1 MLPGRRGNELMV
13 KTETY
18 TLNMGPQHPSTH
30 GVLQVVLELDGEEVV
45 QAVPHMGYLHR
56 GIEKLAE
63 SRTYIQFI
71 PYTDRLDYI
80 SSMGNNLGYCQ
91 AVEKLA
97 GLEVP
102 ERAEYLRIIMTE
114 LNRIAS
120 HLIFMGSLAI
130 DLGASTGMMFGFRS
144 RERILDLFDMACGAR
159 QTYSY
164 IRFGGVSADIPPE
177 FIPALRRFLADFPAM
192 LAEDHE
198 LLTGNEILY
207 HRLKDNAVISGE
219 QALEIGLTGPA
230 LRASGIDY
238 DLRKVEPYGIYDR
251 FDFTVPLGKTGD
263 SWDRYLVRME
273 EMKQSAGIV
282 AQALEQLPEGPVMG
296 KAPKLLKPPA
306 GEIYHSVENP
316 RGELGYYI
324 VSDGSPKPYRIHV
337 RRPSFINLQ
346 VLNDACQG
354 LLIADV
360 VAVLAT
366 LDSLMGEVDC

>member
-1 MLPGRRGNELMV
+1 ML
-13 KTETY
+13 KTETF

-30 GVLQVVLELDGEEVV
+30 GVLQVVLELDGETVV
-45 QAVPHMGYLHR
+45 QAIPNMGYLHR

-63 SRTYIQFI
+63 SRTYAQFI
-71 PYTDRLDYI
+71 PYTDRLDYV

-91 AVEKLA
+91 TVEKMI
-97 GLEVP
+97 GIKVP

-159 QTYSY
+159 QTYTY
-164 IRFGGVSADIPPE
+164 IRFGGVSADIPSE
-177 FIPALRRFLADFPAM
+177 FIPALQRFLTDFPAM
-192 LAEDHE
+192 LDEYHR

-207 HRLKDNAVISGE
+207 HRLKNTGVISG
-219 QALEIGLTGPA
+219 QRALEIGLTGPA
-230 LRASGIDY
+230 LRASGVDY
-238 DLRKVEPYGIYDR
+238 DIRKVEPYGIYDR
-251 FDFTVPLGKTGD
+251 FDFSVPLGQVGD
-263 SWDRYLVRME
+263 CWDRYIVRME
-273 EMKQSAGIV
+273 EMKQSASIV
-282 AQALEQLPEGPVMG
+282 TQALEQMPEGTVM
-296 KAPKLLKPPA
+296 ATIPKVLKPPA
-306 GEIYHSVENP
+306 GEVYHSIENP
-316 RGELGYYI
+316 RGELGFYI
-324 VSDGSPKPYRIHV
+324 VSDGGTNPYRLHV

-346 VLNDACQG
+346 VLNETCQG
-354 LLIADV
+354 LLIGDV

>member
-1 MLPGRRGNELMV
+1 ML
-13 KTETY
+13 KTETF

-30 GVLQVVLELDGEEVV
+30 GVLQVVLELDGETVV
-45 QAVPHMGYLHR
+45 QAIPNMGYLHR

-63 SRTYIQFI
+63 SRTYAQFI
-71 PYTDRLDYI
+71 PYTDRLDYV

-91 AVEKLA
+91 TVEKMM
-97 GLEVP
+97 GITIP

-159 QTYSY
+159 QTYTY
-164 IRFGGVSADIPPE
+164 IRFGGVSADIPSE
-177 FIPALRRFLADFPAM
+177 FIPALQRFLIDFPAM
-192 LAEDHE
+192 LDEYHR

-207 HRLKDNAVISGE
+207 HRLKNTGVISG
-219 QALEIGLTGPA
+219 QRALEIGLTGPA
-230 LRASGIDY
+230 LRASGVDY
-238 DLRKVEPYGIYDR
+238 DIRKVEPYGIYDR
-251 FDFTVPLGKTGD
+251 FDFSVPLGQVGD
-263 SWDRYLVRME
+263 CWDRYIIRME
-273 EMKQSAGIV
+273 EMKQSASIV
-282 AQALEQLPEGPVMG
+282 TQALKQMPEGTVM
-296 KAPKLLKPPA
+296 ATIPKVLKPPA
-306 GEIYHSVENP
+306 GEVYHSIENP

-324 VSDGSPKPYRIHV
+324 VSNGGANPYRLHV

-346 VLNDACQG
+346 VLNETCQG
-354 LLIADV
+354 LLIGDV

>member
-1 MLPGRRGNELMV
+1 ML
-13 KTETY
+13 KTETF

-30 GVLQVVLELDGEEVV
+30 GVLQVVLELDGETVV
-45 QAVPHMGYLHR
+45 QAIPNMGYLHR

-63 SRTYIQFI
+63 SRTYAQFI
-71 PYTDRLDYI
+71 PYTDRLDYV

-91 AVEKLA
+91 TVEKMM
-97 GLEVP
+97 GITVP

-159 QTYSY
+159 QTYTY
-164 IRFGGVSADIPPE
+164 IRFGGVSADIPTE
-177 FIPALRRFLADFPAM
+177 FIPTLERFLADFPGM
-192 LAEDHE
+192 LDEYHR

-207 HRLKDNAVISGE
+207 HRLKNTGVISG
-219 QALEIGLTGPA
+219 QRALEIGLTGPA
-230 LRASGIDY
+230 LRASGVDY
-238 DLRKVEPYGIYDR
+238 DIRKVEPYGIYDR
-251 FDFTVPLGKTGD
+251 FDFSVPLGQVGD
-263 SWDRYLVRME
+263 CWDRYIIRME
-273 EMKQSAGIV
+273 EMKQSASIV
-282 AQALEQLPEGPVMG
+282 AQALEQMPEGTVM
-296 KAPKLLKPPA
+296 ATVPKVLKPPA
-306 GEIYHSVENP
+306 GEVYHSIENP

-324 VSDGSPKPYRIHV
+324 VSDGGVNPYRLHV

-346 VLNDACQG
+346 VLNETCQG
-354 LLIADV
+354 LLIGDV

>member
-1 MLPGRRGNELMV
+1 ML
-13 KTETY
+13 KTETF

-30 GVLQVVLELDGEEVV
+30 GVLQVVLELDGETVV
-45 QAVPHMGYLHR
+45 QAIPNMGYLHR

-63 SRTYIQFI
+63 SRTYAQFI
-71 PYTDRLDYI
+71 PYTDRLDYV

-91 AVEKLA
+91 TVEKMM
-97 GLEVP
+97 GITVP

-159 QTYSY
+159 QTYTY
-164 IRFGGVSADIPPE
+164 IRFGGVSLDIPAE
-177 FIPALRRFLADFPAM
+177 FIPELKRFLADFPTM
-192 LAEDHE
+192 LDEYHR

-207 HRLKDNAVISGE
+207 HRLKNTGVISG
-219 QALEIGLTGPA
+219 QRALEIGLTGPA
-230 LRASGIDY
+230 LRASGVDY
-238 DLRKVEPYGIYDR
+238 DVRKVEPYSIYDR
-251 FDFTVPLGKTGD
+251 FDFSVPLGQVGD
-263 SWDRYLVRME
+263 CWDRYILRME
-273 EMKQSAGIV
+273 EMKQSASIV
-282 AQALEQLPEGPVMG
+282 TQALEQMPEGAVI
-296 KAPKLLKPPA
+296 ATVPKVLKPPV
-306 GEIYHSVENP
+306 GEIYHSIENP

-324 VSDGSPKPYRIHV
+324 VSDGGVNPYRLHV

-346 VLNDACQG
+346 VLNEACQG
-354 LLIADV
+354 LLIGDV

>member
-1 MLPGRRGNELMV
+1 MV

-296 KAPKLLKPPA
+296 KAPKLLKPPT

>member
-1 MLPGRRGNELMV
+1 MV

-30 GVLQVVLELDGEEVV
+30 GVLQVVLELDGELVV
-45 QAVPHMGYLHR
+45 EAIPRMGYLHR

-63 SRTYIQFI
+63 SRTYAQFI
-71 PYTDRLDYI
+71 PYTDRLDYV

-91 AVEKLA
+91 TVEKLM
-97 GLEVP
+97 GIVIP

-164 IRFGGVSADIPPE
+164 IRFGGVAADIPTE
-177 FIPALRRFLADFPAM
+177 FIPALQQFLADFPAM
-192 LAEDHE
+192 LEEFHG

-207 HRLKDNAVISGE
+207 RRLKGTGVISG
-219 QALEIGLTGPA
+219 QRALEIGLTGPA
-230 LRASGIDY
+230 LRASGVDY
-238 DLRKVEPYGIYDR
+238 DIRKVEPYSIYDR
-251 FDFTVPLGKTGD
+251 FDFSVPLGQDGD
-263 SWDRYLVRME
+263 CWDRYIVRME
-273 EMKQSAGIV
+273 EMKQSASIV
-282 AQALEQLPEGPVMG
+282 AQALEQMPEGAVM
-296 KAPKLLKPPA
+296 ATIPKLLKPPV
-306 GEIYHSVENP
+306 GEVYHSIENP

-324 VSDGSPKPYRIHV
+324 VSDGSAKPYRLHV

-346 VLNDACQG
+346 VLNEACQG
-354 LLIADV
+354 LLIGDV

>member
-1 MLPGRRGNELMV
+1 ML
-13 KTETY
+13 KTETF

-30 GVLQVVLELDGEEVV
+30 GVLQVVLELDGETVV
-45 QAVPHMGYLHR
+45 QAIPHMGYLHR

-63 SRTYIQFI
+63 SRTYAQFI
-71 PYTDRLDYI
+71 PYTDRLDYV

-91 AVEKLA
+91 TVEKMT
-97 GLEVP
+97 GIKVP

-159 QTYSY
+159 QTYTY
-164 IRFGGVSADIPPE
+164 IRFGGVSADIPSE
-177 FIPALRRFLADFPAM
+177 FIPALQRFLTDFPAM
-192 LAEDHE
+192 LEEYHS

-207 HRLKDNAVISGE
+207 HRLKNTGVISG
-219 QALEIGLTGPA
+219 QRALEIGLTGPA
-230 LRASGIDY
+230 LRASGVDY
-238 DLRKVEPYGIYDR
+238 DIRKVEPYGIYDR
-251 FDFTVPLGKTGD
+251 FDFSVPLGQVGD
-263 SWDRYLVRME
+263 CWDRYTIRME
-273 EMKQSAGIV
+273 EMKQSADIV
-282 AQALEQLPEGPVMG
+282 AQALSQMPEGTIMASV
-296 KAPKLLKPPA
+296 PKVLKPPA
-306 GEIYHSVENP
+306 GEVYHSIENP

-324 VSDGSPKPYRIHV
+324 VSNGGTNPYRLHV

-346 VLNDACQG
+346 VLNEACQG
-354 LLIADV
+354 LLIGDV
-360 VAVLAT
+360 VAILAT

>member
-1 MLPGRRGNELMV
+1 ML
-13 KTETY
+13 KTETF

-30 GVLQVVLELDGEEVV
+30 GVLQVVLELDGETVV
-45 QAVPHMGYLHR
+45 QAIPNMGYLHR

-63 SRTYIQFI
+63 SRTYAQFI
-71 PYTDRLDYI
+71 PYTDRLDYV

-91 AVEKLA
+91 TVEKMM
-97 GLEVP
+97 GIKVP

-159 QTYSY
+159 QTYTY
-164 IRFGGVSADIPPE
+164 IRFGGVSADIPAE
-177 FIPALRRFLADFPAM
+177 FIPALQRFLTDFPAM
-192 LAEDHE
+192 LDEYHR

-207 HRLKDNAVISGE
+207 HRLKNTGVISG
-219 QALEIGLTGPA
+219 QRAIEIGLTGPA
-230 LRASGIDY
+230 LRASGVDY
-238 DLRKVEPYGIYDR
+238 DIRKVEPYGIYDR
-251 FDFTVPLGKTGD
+251 FDFSVPLGQVGD
-263 SWDRYLVRME
+263 CWDRYIVRME
-273 EMKQSAGIV
+273 EMKQSASIV
-282 AQALEQLPEGPVMG
+282 AQALEQMPEGIVM
-296 KAPKLLKPPA
+296 ATIPKVLKPPA
-306 GEIYHSVENP
+306 GEVYHSIENP

-324 VSDGSPKPYRIHV
+324 VSDGGVNPYRLHV

-346 VLNDACQG
+346 VLNETCQG
-354 LLIADV
+354 LLIGDV

>member
-1 MLPGRRGNELMV
+1 ML
-13 KTETY
+13 KTETF

-30 GVLQVVLELDGEEVV
+30 GVLQVVLELDGETVV
-45 QAVPHMGYLHR
+45 QAIPNMGYLHR

-63 SRTYIQFI
+63 SRTYAQFI
-71 PYTDRLDYI
+71 PYTDRLDYV

-91 AVEKLA
+91 TVEKMM
-97 GLEVP
+97 GIKVP

-159 QTYSY
+159 QTYTY
-164 IRFGGVSADIPPE
+164 IRFGGVSADIPSE
-177 FIPALRRFLADFPAM
+177 FIPALQRFLTDFPAM
-192 LAEDHE
+192 LDEYHR

-207 HRLKDNAVISGE
+207 HRLKNTGVISG
-219 QALEIGLTGPA
+219 QRALEIGLTGPA
-230 LRASGIDY
+230 LRASGVDY
-238 DLRKVEPYGIYDR
+238 DIRKVEPYGIYDR
-251 FDFTVPLGKTGD
+251 FDFSVPLGQVGD
-263 SWDRYLVRME
+263 CWDRYIIRME
-273 EMKQSAGIV
+273 EMKQSASIV
-282 AQALEQLPEGPVMG
+282 AQALEQMPEGIVM
-296 KAPKLLKPPA
+296 ATIPKVLKPPA
-306 GEIYHSVENP
+306 GEVYHSIENP

-324 VSDGSPKPYRIHV
+324 VSNGGANPYRLHV

-346 VLNDACQG
+346 VLNETCQG
-354 LLIADV
+354 LLIGDV

>member
-1 MLPGRRGNELMV
+1 MP

-30 GVLQVVLELDGEEVV
+30 GVLQVVLELDGETVV
-45 QAVPHMGYLHR
+45 EAMPNMGYLHR

-63 SRTYIQFI
+63 SRTYAQFL
-71 PYTDRLDYI
+71 PYTDRLDYV

-91 AVEKLA
+91 AVEKLM
-97 GLEVP
+97 GITVP
-102 ERAEYLRIIMTE
+102 ERAEYLRVIMTE

-159 QTYSY
+159 QTYTY
-164 IRFGGVSADIPPE
+164 IRFGGVSADVPPE
-177 FIPALRRFLADFPAM
+177 FIPALECFLADFPKM
-192 LAEDHE
+192 LEEFHR

-207 HRLKDNAVISGE
+207 HRLKGTGVISG
-219 QALEIGLTGPA
+219 QRAVEIGLTGPA

-238 DLRKVEPYGIYDR
+238 DIRKAIPYGIYDR
-251 FDFTVPLGKTGD
+251 FDFKVPLGQVGD
-263 SWDRYLVRME
+263 CWDRYLVRME
-273 EMKQSAGIV
+273 EMKESAGIV
-282 AQALEQLPEGPVMG
+282 AQALNQMPEGEIM
-296 KAPKLLKPPA
+296 AAIPKLLKPPP
-306 GEIYHSVENP
+306 GEVYHSVENP

-324 VSDGSPKPYRIHV
+324 VSDGKVNPYRIHV

-346 VLNDACQG
+346 ALNETCKG
-354 LLIADV
+354 LLIGDV
-360 VAVLAT
+360 VAILAT

>member
-1 MLPGRRGNELMV
+1 ML
-13 KTETY
+13 KTETF

-30 GVLQVVLELDGEEVV
+30 GVLQVVLELDGETVV
-45 QAVPHMGYLHR
+45 QAIPNMGYLHR

-63 SRTYIQFI
+63 SRTYAQFI
-71 PYTDRLDYI
+71 PYTDRLDYV

-91 AVEKLA
+91 TVEKMI
-97 GLEVP
+97 GIKVP

-159 QTYSY
+159 QTYTY
-164 IRFGGVSADIPPE
+164 IRFGGVSADIPSE
-177 FIPALRRFLADFPAM
+177 FIPALQRFLADFPAM
-192 LAEDHE
+192 LDEYHR

-207 HRLKDNAVISGE
+207 HRLKNTGLISG
-219 QALEIGLTGPA
+219 QRALEIGLTGPA
-230 LRASGIDY
+230 LRASGVDY
-238 DLRKVEPYGIYDR
+238 DIRKVEPYGIYDR
-251 FDFTVPLGKTGD
+251 FDFSVPLGQVGD
-263 SWDRYLVRME
+263 CWDRYIVRME
-273 EMKQSAGIV
+273 EMKQSASIV
-282 AQALEQLPEGPVMG
+282 TQALEQMPEGTVM
-296 KAPKLLKPPA
+296 ATIPKVLKPPA
-306 GEIYHSVENP
+306 GEVYHSIENP
-316 RGELGYYI
+316 RGELGFYI
-324 VSDGSPKPYRIHV
+324 VSDGGTNPYRLHV

-346 VLNDACQG
+346 VLNETCQG
-354 LLIADV
+354 LLIGDV

>member
-1 MLPGRRGNELMV
+1 MP

-30 GVLQVVLELDGEEVV
+30 GVLQVVLELDGETVV
-45 QAVPHMGYLHR
+45 DAMPNMGYLHR

-63 SRTYIQFI
+63 SRTYAQFL

-91 AVEKLA
+91 SVEKLL
-97 GLEVP
+97 GINVP
-102 ERAEYLRIIMTE
+102 ERAEYLRVIMTE

-144 RERILDLFDMACGAR
+144 RERILDLFDMASGAR
-159 QTYSY
+159 QTYTY
-164 IRFGGVSADIPPE
+164 IRIGGVSADIPSE
-177 FIPALRRFLADFPAM
+177 FTQAAEAFLTDFPQM
-192 LAEDHE
+192 LEEFHR

-207 HRLKDNAVISGE
+207 HRLKGTGVISGE
-219 QALEIGLTGPA
+219 RALEIGLTGPA
-230 LRASGIDY
+230 LRASGVDY
-238 DLRKVEPYGIYDR
+238 DIRRAHPYGIYDR
-251 FDFTVPLGKTGD
+251 FTFNIPLGQDGD
-263 SWDRYLVRME
+263 CWDRYLVRME
-273 EMKQSAGIV
+273 EMKESAGIV
-282 AQALEQLPEGPVMG
+282 AQALKELPEGGVM
-296 KAPKLLKPPA
+296 AAVPKVLKPPA
-306 GEIYHSVENP
+306 GEVYHAVENP

-324 VSDGSPKPYRIHV
+324 VSDGGTNPYRLHV

-346 VLNDACQG
+346 ALGEICQG
-354 LLIADV
+354 LLIGDV
-360 VAVLAT
+360 VAILAT

>member
-1 MLPGRRGNELMV
+1 MV

-30 GVLQVVLELDGEEVV
+30 GVLQVVLELDGELVV

-63 SRTYIQFI
+63 SRTYAQFI
-71 PYTDRLDYI
+71 PYTDRLDYV

-91 AVEKLA
+91 TVEKLMHIT
-97 GLEVP
+97 VP
-102 ERAEYLRIIMTE
+102 DRAEYLRIIMTE

-177 FIPALRRFLADFPAM
+177 FIPALQRFLADFPTM
-192 LAEDHE
+192 LEEYHN

-207 HRLKDNAVISGE
+207 HRLKNTGVIQGE
-219 QALEIGLTGPA
+219 RALEIGLTGPA

-251 FDFTVPLGKTGD
+251 FDFAVPLGKVGD
-263 SWDRYLVRME
+263 CWDRYIIRME
-273 EMKQSAGIV
+273 EMKQSASIV
-282 AQALEQLPEGPVMG
+282 QQALEQLPEGPVM
-296 KAPKLLKPPA
+296 ATVPKVLKPPV
-306 GEIYHSVENP
+306 GEVYHSIENP

-324 VSDGSPKPYRIHV
+324 VSNGATKPYRLHV

-346 VLNDACQG
+346 VLNETCQG
-354 LLIADV
+354 LLIGDV

>member
-1 MLPGRRGNELMV
+1 MV

-30 GVLQVVLELDGEEVV
+30 GVLQVVLELDGELVV

-63 SRTYIQFI
+63 SRTYAQFI
-71 PYTDRLDYI
+71 PYTDRLDYV

-91 AVEKLA
+91 TVEKLMNIT
-97 GLEVP
+97 VP
-102 ERAEYLRIIMTE
+102 ERAEFLRIIMTE

-164 IRFGGVSADIPPE
+164 IRFGGVSTDIPSE
-177 FIPALRRFLADFPAM
+177 FIPALQRFLTDFPTM
-192 LAEDHE
+192 LTEYHN

-207 HRLKDNAVISGE
+207 HRLKNTGVIQGE
-219 QALEIGLTGPA
+219 RALEIGLTGPA
-230 LRASGIDY
+230 LRASGVDY
-238 DLRKVEPYGIYDR
+238 DIRKVEPYGIYDR
-251 FDFTVPLGKTGD
+251 FNFTVPLGKVGD
-263 SWDRYLVRME
+263 CWDRYIIRME
-273 EMKQSAGIV
+273 EMKQSARIIQ
-282 AQALEQLPEGPVMG
+282 QALEQMPEGEVMT
-296 KAPKLLKPPA
+296 KIPKVLKPPV
-306 GEIYHSVENP
+306 GEVYHSIENP

-324 VSDGSPKPYRIHV
+324 VSNGATKPYRLHV

-346 VLNDACQG
+346 VLNETCQG
-354 LLIADV
+354 LLIGDV

>member
-1 MLPGRRGNELMV
+1 ML
-13 KTETY
+13 KTETF

-30 GVLQVVLELDGEEVV
+30 GVLQVVLELDGETVV
-45 QAVPHMGYLHR
+45 QAIPNMGYLHR

-63 SRTYIQFI
+63 SRTYAQFI
-71 PYTDRLDYI
+71 PYTDRLDYV

-91 AVEKLA
+91 TVEKIM
-97 GLEVP
+97 GIKVP

-159 QTYSY
+159 QTYTY
-164 IRFGGVSADIPPE
+164 IRFGGVSADIPAE
-177 FIPALRRFLADFPAM
+177 FIPALERFLTDFPAM
-192 LAEDHE
+192 LDEYHR

-207 HRLKDNAVISGE
+207 HRLKNTGVISA
-219 QALEIGLTGPA
+219 QRAVEIGLTGPA
-230 LRASGIDY
+230 LRASGVDY
-238 DLRKVEPYGIYDR
+238 DIRKVEPYGIYDR
-251 FDFTVPLGKTGD
+251 FDFSVPLGQVGD
-263 SWDRYLVRME
+263 CWDRYTIRME
-273 EMKQSAGIV
+273 EMKQSADIV
-282 AQALEQLPEGPVMG
+282 TQALNEMPEGTVM
-296 KAPKLLKPPA
+296 ASVPKVVKPPA
-306 GEIYHSVENP
+306 GEVYHSIENP

-324 VSDGSPKPYRIHV
+324 VSNGGTNPYRLHV

-346 VLNDACQG
+346 VLNEACQG
-354 LLIADV
+354 LLIGDV
-360 VAVLAT
+360 VAILAT

>member
-1 MLPGRRGNELMV
+1 ML
-13 KTETY
+13 KTETF

-30 GVLQVVLELDGEEVV
+30 GVLQVVLELDGETVV
-45 QAVPHMGYLHR
+45 QAIPNMGYLHR

-63 SRTYIQFI
+63 SRTYAQFI
-71 PYTDRLDYI
+71 PYTDRLDYV

-91 AVEKLA
+91 TVEKMM
-97 GLEVP
+97 GIKVP

-144 RERILDLFDMACGAR
+144 RERILDLFDMVCGAR
-159 QTYSY
+159 QTYTY
-164 IRFGGVSADIPPE
+164 IRFGGVSADIPAE
-177 FIPALRRFLADFPAM
+177 FIPALERFLADFPAM
-192 LAEDHE
+192 LDEYHR

-207 HRLKDNAVISGE
+207 HRLKNTGVISA
-219 QALEIGLTGPA
+219 QRAVEIGLTGPA
-230 LRASGIDY
+230 LRASGVDY
-238 DLRKVEPYGIYDR
+238 DIRKVEPYGIYDR
-251 FDFTVPLGKTGD
+251 FDFNVPLGQVGD
-263 SWDRYLVRME
+263 CWDRYTIRME

-282 AQALEQLPEGPVMG
+282 AQALRQMPEGTIMASV
-296 KAPKLLKPPA
+296 PKVVKPPA
-306 GEIYHSVENP
+306 GEMYHSIENP

-324 VSDGSPKPYRIHV
+324 VSNGGVNPYRLHV

-346 VLNDACQG
+346 VLNEACQG
-354 LLIADV
+354 LLIGDV
-360 VAVLAT
+360 VAILAT

>member
-1 MLPGRRGNELMV
+1 MV

-30 GVLQVVLELDGEEVV
+30 GVLQVVLELDGELVI

-63 SRTYIQFI
+63 SRTYAQFI
-71 PYTDRLDYI
+71 PYTDRLDYV
-80 SSMGNNLGYCQ
+80 SSMGNNWGYCQ
-91 AVEKLA
+91 TVEKLMSIT
-97 GLEVP
+97 VP
-102 ERAEYLRIIMTE
+102 ERAEHLRIIMTE

-177 FIPALRRFLADFPAM
+177 FIPELERFLADFPAM
-192 LAEDHE
+192 VAEYHE

-207 HRLKDNAVISGE
+207 HRLKGTGVISG
-219 QALEIGLTGPA
+219 QRALEIGLTGPA
-230 LRASGIDY
+230 LRASGVDY
-238 DLRKVEPYGIYDR
+238 DIRKVEPYGMYDR
-251 FDFTVPLGKTGD
+251 FDFSVPLGQVGD
-263 SWDRYLVRME
+263 CWDRYIVRME
-273 EMKQSAGIV
+273 EMKQSASIV
-282 AQALEQLPEGPVMG
+282 RQALDQMPEGEVMA
-296 KAPKLLKPPA
+296 KIPKVLKPPV
-306 GEIYHSVENP
+306 GDVYHSIENP
-316 RGELGYYI
+316 RGELGFYI
-324 VSDGSPKPYRIHV
+324 VSDGSTKPYRLHV

-346 VLNDACQG
+346 VLNETCQG
-354 LLIADV
+354 LLIGDV

>member
-1 MLPGRRGNELMV
+1 ML

-30 GVLQVVLELDGEEVV
+30 GVLQVVLELDGEQVV
-45 QAVPHMGYLHR
+45 EAIPHMGYLHR

-63 SRTYIQFI
+63 SRTYVQFI
-71 PYTDRLDYI
+71 PYTDRLDYV

-91 AVEKLA
+91 TVEKLM
-97 GLEVP
+97 GIEIP
-102 ERAEYLRIIMTE
+102 ERAEYLRIIMVE

-130 DLGASTGMMFGFRS
+130 DLGASTGMMFGFRD

-159 QTYSY
+159 MTYSY
-164 IRFGGVSADIPPE
+164 IRFGGVSADLPPE
-177 FIPALRRFLADFPAM
+177 FIPALQCFLADFPAM
-192 LAEDHE
+192 LEENHG

-207 HRLKDNAVISGE
+207 NRLKNNAIISGE
-219 QALEIGLTGPA
+219 KAMKFGLTGPS

-251 FDFTVPLGKTGD
+251 FDFSVPLGQTGD

-273 EMKQSAGIV
+273 EMRQSASII
-282 AQALEQLPEGPVMG
+282 AQAVEQLPEGPVMA
-296 KAPKLLKPPA
+296 KVPKVLKPPV
-306 GEIYHSVENP
+306 GDVYHSIENP

-346 VLNDACQG
+346 ALNETCQG

>member
-1 MLPGRRGNELMV
+1 MV

-30 GVLQVVLELDGEEVV
+30 GVLQVVLELDGELVV
-45 QAVPHMGYLHR
+45 QAIPRMGYLHR

-63 SRTYIQFI
+63 SRTYAQFI
-71 PYTDRLDYI
+71 PYTDRLDYV

-91 AVEKLA
+91 TVEKMM
-97 GLEVP
+97 GITIP

-164 IRFGGVSADIPPE
+164 IRFGGVSADIPSE
-177 FIPALRRFLADFPAM
+177 FVPALQRFLADFPAM
-192 LAEDHE
+192 LEEYHG

-207 HRLKDNAVISGE
+207 RRLKGTGVISG
-219 QALEIGLTGPA
+219 QRALEIGLTGPA

-238 DLRKVEPYGIYDR
+238 DIRKVEPYSIYDR
-251 FDFTVPLGKTGD
+251 FDFSVPLGQAGD
-263 SWDRYLVRME
+263 CWDRYIVRME
-273 EMKQSAGIV
+273 EMKQSASIV
-282 AQALEQLPEGPVMG
+282 AQALEKMPEGTVMSTI
-296 KAPKLLKPPA
+296 PKLLKPPV
-306 GEIYHSVENP
+306 GEVYHSIENP

-324 VSDGSPKPYRIHV
+324 VSDGSTKPYRLHV

-346 VLNDACQG
+346 VLNEACQG
-354 LLIADV
+354 LLIGDV

>member
-1 MLPGRRGNELMV
+1 ML
-13 KTETY
+13 KTETF

-30 GVLQVVLELDGEEVV
+30 GVLQVVLELDGETVV
-45 QAVPHMGYLHR
+45 QAIPNMGYLHR

-63 SRTYIQFI
+63 SRTYAQFI
-71 PYTDRLDYI
+71 PYTDRLDYV

-91 AVEKLA
+91 TVEKMM
-97 GLEVP
+97 GITIP
-102 ERAEYLRIIMTE
+102 ERGEYLRIIMTE

-159 QTYSY
+159 QTYTY
-164 IRFGGVSADIPPE
+164 IRFGGVSADIPSE
-177 FIPALRRFLADFPAM
+177 FIPALQQFLADFPAM
-192 LAEDHE
+192 LDEYHR

-207 HRLKDNAVISGE
+207 HRLKNTGVISG
-219 QALEIGLTGPA
+219 QRALEIGLTGPA
-230 LRASGIDY
+230 LRASGVDY
-238 DLRKVEPYGIYDR
+238 DIRKVEPYGIYDR
-251 FDFTVPLGKTGD
+251 FDFSVPLGQVGD
-263 SWDRYLVRME
+263 CWDRYIIRME
-273 EMKQSAGIV
+273 EMKQSASIV
-282 AQALEQLPEGPVMG
+282 AQALEQMPEGTVM
-296 KAPKLLKPPA
+296 ATVPKVLKPPA
-306 GEIYHSVENP
+306 GEVYHSIENP

-324 VSDGSPKPYRIHV
+324 VSDGKVNPYRLHV

-346 VLNDACQG
+346 VLNETCQG
-354 LLIADV
+354 LLIGDV

>member
-1 MLPGRRGNELMV
+1 ML

-30 GVLQVVLELDGEEVV
+30 GVLQVVLELDGETVV
-45 QAVPHMGYLHR
+45 QAMPNMGYLHR

-63 SRTYIQFI
+63 SRTYAQFI
-71 PYTDRLDYI
+71 PYTDRLDYV

-91 AVEKLA
+91 TVEKLM
-97 GLEVP
+97 GITVP
-102 ERAEYLRIIMTE
+102 ERAEYLRVIMTE

-159 QTYSY
+159 QTYTY
-164 IRFGGVSADIPPE
+164 IRFGGVSADIPVE
-177 FIPALRRFLADFPAM
+177 FIPALQRFLSDFPTM
-192 LAEDHE
+192 LDEYHR

-207 HRLKDNAVISGE
+207 HRLKGTGMISG
-219 QALEIGLTGPA
+219 QRAVEIGLTGPA
-230 LRASGIDY
+230 LRASGVDY
-238 DLRKVEPYGIYDR
+238 DMRKVAPYGVYDR
-251 FDFTVPLGKTGD
+251 FDFSVPLGQVGD
-263 SWDRYLVRME
+263 CWERYLVRME
-273 EMKQSAGIV
+273 EMKQSASIV
-282 AQALEQLPEGPVMG
+282 AQALKQMPEGAVI
-296 KAPKLLKPPA
+296 AAIPKLLKPPV
-306 GEIYHSVENP
+306 GEVYHSVENP

-324 VSDGSPKPYRIHV
+324 VSDGSNNPYRLHV

-346 VLNDACQG
+346 VLNEACQG
-354 LLIADV
+354 LLIGDV
-360 VAVLAT
+360 VAILAT

>member
-1 MLPGRRGNELMV
+1 MV

-63 SRTYIQFI
+63 SRTYAQFI
-71 PYTDRLDYI
+71 PYTDRLDYV
-80 SSMGNNLGYCQ
+80 SSMCNNLGYCQ
-91 AVEKLA
+91 TVEKLM
-97 GLEVP
+97 GIEIP
-102 ERAEYLRIIMTE
+102 ERAEYLRIIMVE

-120 HLIFMGSLAI
+120 HLICMGSLAI
-130 DLGASTGMMFGFRS
+130 DLGASTGMMFGFRG

-164 IRFGGVSADIPPE
+164 IRFGGVSADIPDAFVPE
-177 FIPALRRFLADFPAM
+177 LRRFLADFPAM
-192 LAEDHE
+192 LEEYHG

-207 HRLKDNAVISGE
+207 ERLKNTAVISGE
-219 QALEIGLTGPA
+219 RAIAMGLTGPA
-230 LRASGIDY
+230 LRASGVAY
-238 DLRKVEPYGIYDR
+238 DLRKVEPYSIYNR
-251 FDFTVPLGKTGD
+251 FDFEVPLGEVGD
-263 SWDRYLVRME
+263 SWDRYVVRME
-273 EMKQSAGIV
+273 EVKQSMRIV
-282 AQALEQLPEGPVMG
+282 EQALEQLPEGPVMG
-296 KAPKLLKPPA
+296 KVPKLLKPPV
-306 GEIYHSVENP
+306 GEIYHAVENP

-346 VLNDACQG
+346 MLNETCQG

>member
-1 MLPGRRGNELMV
+1 MP

-30 GVLQVVLELDGEEVV
+30 GVLQVVLELDGETVI
-45 QAVPHMGYLHR
+45 QAMPNMGYLHR

-63 SRTYIQFI
+63 SRTYAQFL

-91 AVEKLA
+91 TVEKLM
-97 GLEVP
+97 GITVP

-130 DLGASTGMMFGFRS
+130 DLGASTGMMFGFRT

-159 QTYSY
+159 QTYTY
-164 IRFGGVSADIPPE
+164 IRFGGVSADIPSE
-177 FIPALRRFLADFPAM
+177 FIPALQRFLADFPAM
-192 LAEDHE
+192 LDEFHR

-207 HRLKDNAVISGE
+207 HRLKGTGVISG
-219 QALEIGLTGPA
+219 QRAVEIGLTGPA
-230 LRASGIDY
+230 LRASGVDY

-251 FDFTVPLGKTGD
+251 FDFNVPLGQFGD
-263 SWDRYLVRME
+263 CWDRYLVRME
-273 EMKQSAGIV
+273 EMKESARIV
-282 AQALEQLPEGPVMG
+282 AQALKQMPEGAVM
-296 KAPKLLKPPA
+296 AAIPKLLKPPV
-306 GEIYHSVENP
+306 GEVYHAVENP

-324 VSDGSPKPYRIHV
+324 VSDGSTNPYRLHV

-346 VLNDACQG
+346 VLNEACQG
-354 LLIADV
+354 LLIGDV
-360 VAVLAT
+360 VAILAT

>member
-1 MLPGRRGNELMV
+1 ML
-13 KTETY
+13 KTETF

-30 GVLQVVLELDGEEVV
+30 GVLQVVLELDGETVV
-45 QAVPHMGYLHR
+45 QAIPHMGYLHR

-63 SRTYIQFI
+63 SRTYAQFI
-71 PYTDRLDYI
+71 PYTDRLDYV

-91 AVEKLA
+91 TVEKMI
-97 GLEVP
+97 GIKVP

-144 RERILDLFDMACGAR
+144 RERILDLFDMTCGAR
-159 QTYSY
+159 QTYTY
-164 IRFGGVSADIPPE
+164 IRFGGVSADIPSE
-177 FIPALRRFLADFPAM
+177 FIPALQRFLTDFPAM
-192 LAEDHE
+192 LEEYHS

-207 HRLKDNAVISGE
+207 HRLKNTGVISG
-219 QALEIGLTGPA
+219 QRALEIGLTGPA
-230 LRASGIDY
+230 LRASGVDY
-238 DLRKVEPYGIYDR
+238 DIRKVEPYGIYDR
-251 FDFTVPLGKTGD
+251 FDFSVPLGQVGD
-263 SWDRYLVRME
+263 CWDRYIVRME
-273 EMKQSAGIV
+273 EMKQSASIV
-282 AQALEQLPEGPVMG
+282 AQALEQMPEGTVM
-296 KAPKLLKPPA
+296 ATVPKMLKPPA
-306 GEIYHSVENP
+306 GEVYHSIENP

-324 VSDGSPKPYRIHV
+324 VSDGGVNPYRLHV

-346 VLNDACQG
+346 VLNETCQG
-354 LLIADV
+354 LLIGDV

>member
-1 MLPGRRGNELMV
+1 ML
-13 KTETY
+13 KTETF

-30 GVLQVVLELDGEEVV
+30 GVLQVVLELDGETVV
-45 QAVPHMGYLHR
+45 QAIPNMGYLHR

-63 SRTYIQFI
+63 SRTYAQFI
-71 PYTDRLDYI
+71 PYTDRLDYV

-91 AVEKLA
+91 TVEKMMDIK
-97 GLEVP
+97 VP

-144 RERILDLFDMACGAR
+144 RERILDLFDMVCGAR
-159 QTYSY
+159 QTYTY
-164 IRFGGVSADIPPE
+164 IRFGGVSADIPSE
-177 FIPALRRFLADFPAM
+177 FIPALERFLTDFPAM
-192 LAEDHE
+192 LDEYHR

-207 HRLKDNAVISGE
+207 HRLKNTGVISA
-219 QALEIGLTGPA
+219 QRAVEIGLTGPA
-230 LRASGIDY
+230 LRASGVDY
-238 DLRKVEPYGIYDR
+238 DIRKVEPYGIYDR
-251 FDFTVPLGKTGD
+251 FDFSVPLGQVGD
-263 SWDRYLVRME
+263 CWDRYTIRME

-282 AQALEQLPEGPVMG
+282 AQALSQMPEGTVM
-296 KAPKLLKPPA
+296 ASVPKVVKPPA
-306 GEIYHSVENP
+306 GEVYHSIENP

-324 VSDGSPKPYRIHV
+324 VSNGGTNPYRLHV

-346 VLNDACQG
+346 VLNEACQG
-354 LLIADV
+354 LLIGDV
-360 VAVLAT
+360 VAILAT